1 MLLRTTLKTPVGAL
15 SLISRE
21 HILIAAGFTS
31 QDELLS
37 SISNQDRQLESKKV
51 NQIPII
57 SDLVSDYFDGDLR
70 ALDGI
75 KVDQEGE
82 KFSQSAWRVMRK
94 ISPGKTLTYADLA
107 KRAGSEDA
115 VRAAGS
121 ACARNLIAL
130 VVPCHRIVKTGGAL
144 GNYAYGLKYMSSLL
158 HRRVR
163 GEVHHFVG
171 SGRRRATNL
180 SPATS
185 VPHSVRRAAALRA
198 VLLTF
203 GAFALRVMHFVCLQ

>member
-31 QDELLS
+31 QDKLLA
-37 SISNQDRQLESKKV
+37 SISKQESQLESKKV

-57 SDLVSDYFDGDLR
+57 TDLVSDYFDGDLK

-94 ISPGKTLTYADLA
+94 VSPGKTISYADLA
-107 KRAGSEDA
+107 KRAGSDDA

-144 GNYAYGLKYMSSLL
+144 GNYAYGLRYKEWLL
-158 HRRVR
+158 KHE
-163 GEVHHFVG
+163 G
-171 SGRRRATNL
+171 
-180 SPATS
+180 
-185 VPHSVRRAAALRA
+185 AL
-198 VLLTF
+198 
-203 GAFALRVMHFVCLQ
+203 

>member
-1 MLLRTTLKTPVGAL
+1 VLLRTTLKTPVGAL

-31 QDELLS
+31 QDKLLD
-37 SISNQDRQLESKKV
+37 SISKQERQLESKKV
-51 NQIPII
+51 NKIPII

-75 KVDQEGE
+75 KVDQQGE

-94 ISPGKTLTYADLA
+94 VSPGKTISYADLA
-107 KRAGSEDA
+107 KRAGSDDA

-144 GNYAYGLKYMSSLL
+144 GNYAYGLRYKEWLL
-158 HRRVR
+158 KHE
-163 GEVHHFVG
+163 G
-171 SGRRRATNL
+171 
-180 SPATS
+180 
-185 VPHSVRRAAALRA
+185 AL
-198 VLLTF
+198 
-203 GAFALRVMHFVCLQ
+203 

>member
-1 MLLRTTLKTPVGAL
+1 MVLLRTTLKTPVGAL

-94 ISPGKTLTYADLA
+94 ISPGRTLTYADLA

-144 GNYAYGLKYMSSLL
+144 GNYAYGLKYKQWLL
-158 HRRVR
+158 SHE
-163 GEVHHFVG
+163 G
-171 SGRRRATNL
+171 
-180 SPATS
+180 
-185 VPHSVRRAAALRA
+185 AL
-198 VLLTF
+198 
-203 GAFALRVMHFVCLQ
+203 